1 MFRWVPYT
9 KAPNKCELN
18 CMPTN
23 DRFYYR
29 HKKQV
34 IDGTPCDDEKPDIC
48 VDGKCVVSFYI
59 KYKEGG
65 RRKIRTFSELKHV
78 HMY

>member
-18 CMPTN
+18 CMPPGE
-23 DRFYYR
+23 RFYFR

-34 IDGTPCDDEKPDIC
+34 IDGTPCDDEKLDIC
-48 VDGKCVVSFYI
+48 VNGRCLVSFTIFNYYFPDTYTI
-59 KYKEGG
+59 
-65 RRKIRTFSELKHV
+65 
-78 HMY
+78 